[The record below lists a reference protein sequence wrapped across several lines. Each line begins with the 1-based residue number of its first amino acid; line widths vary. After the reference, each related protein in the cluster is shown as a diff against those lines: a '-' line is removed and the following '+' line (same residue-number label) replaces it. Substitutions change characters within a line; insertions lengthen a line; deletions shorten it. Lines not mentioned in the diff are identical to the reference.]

1 MNSTFNNLV
10 IFTAVF
16 EGRND
21 RLENITFDETETN
34 IGNGMDSSTGIFT
47 APVSGTYS
55 FSFSVLMSGWILANK
70 SVKIILRVCRNDEFE
85 VDLNNDTDSYIET
98 CYISVWDGTSTCDG
112 WTISEGTVTNYAWTM
127 SLDQGDKI
135 YLDLH
140 CNVLDLIE
148 HGFAH
153 EARFYGQL
161 VMAT

>member
-1 MNSTFNNLV
+1 MLVFFQALNSTFNNLV

-21 RLENITFDETETN
+21 SLSGTDDKITFDETETN

-70 SVKIILRVCRNDEFE
+70 SVKIILRVYRNDESE
-85 VDLNNDTDSYIET
+85 VELNNDTDSYIET
-98 CYISVWDGTSTCDG
+98 CYISVWDGTTTCDG

-135 YLDLH
+135 YSRL
-140 CNVLDLIE
+140 LI
-148 HGFAH
+148 
-153 EARFYGQL
+153 Q
-161 VMAT
+161 